1 MTEDDL
7 KKECRYC
14 YREIDNSGLEG
25 FRCTNKTVIKTKGTT
40 WCLPKCADQPCST
53 CTYREIKDDNEC
65 LFYETCSS
73 RTAIC
78 KIRQPDNGCP
88 VYRYFKGLIVKDYEA
103 RLKADMVAMLT
114 DLQLEIEECV
124 DGAEGSPQFEQGVSI
139 ARVQVVEIIQQKINE
154 LPPVTPIR
162 PKGYWKTRPLITF
175 CSECG
180 FELKIDNTNYCPN
193 CGAKM
198 VEPQE
203 SEDV

>member
-1 MTEDDL
+1 MTEDVL

-25 FRCTNKTVIKTKGTT
+25 FRCTNKNVIKTNGTS

-114 DLQLEIEECV
+114 DLQLEVEECV

-139 ARVQVVEIIQQKINE
+139 ARVQVVEIIQQKINDLRGE
-154 LPPVTPIR
+154 ENGIH
-162 PKGYWKTRPLITF
+162 
-175 CSECG
+175 E
-180 FELKIDNTNYCPN
+180 N
-193 CGAKM
+193 
-198 VEPQE
+198 
-203 SEDV
+203 